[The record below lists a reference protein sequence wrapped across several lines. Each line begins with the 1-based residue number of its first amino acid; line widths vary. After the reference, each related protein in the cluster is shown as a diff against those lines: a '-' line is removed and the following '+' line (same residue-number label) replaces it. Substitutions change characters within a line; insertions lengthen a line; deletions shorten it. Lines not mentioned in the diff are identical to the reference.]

1 MENKKHLPE
10 YEHRDQPQG
19 EAVYVEGRDQAAEP
33 PEEHTQATEIECLE
47 MMSRADRQH
56 LLHKLL
62 AVLEQELHD
71 VQLLVLETVRQ
82 EQDANITEIMNKGN
96 ESENKKQAEV
106 IPHRAEEPGGPS
118 SSQQHHQGYLLHQ
131 QVSAEKVRRNPS
143 S

>member
-1 MENKKHLPE
+1 MQLSPLSNN
-10 YEHRDQPQG
+10 
-19 EAVYVEGRDQAAEP
+19 
-33 PEEHTQATEIECLE
+33 QATEIEFLK

-56 LLHKLL
+56 LLYKLL

-96 ESENKKQAEV
+96 ESENKEQAEV

>member
-1 MENKKHLPE
+1 MISLREKL
-10 YEHRDQPQG
+10 
-19 EAVYVEGRDQAAEP
+19 YVEGRAETKQLSP
-33 PEEHTQATEIECLE
+33 LMNYQHTQATEIEFLE

-96 ESENKKQAEV
+96 ESENKEQAEV